1 VFGGFEL
8 VVLAGL
14 LLLIVGGVFWA
25 VTASR
30 RNRVA
35 QPPLPRRL
43 EGTAERPP
51 RTDAPQV
58 PPQQFDTRSPQAGTG
73 PSPTD
78 PAAAEG
84 IRATADAYNL
94 DLRARADAYS
104 IERQAKADALMEAAR
119 VARIEAEAEVR
130 ARRAEMREQRLDL
143 ERREQ
148 RLADREERLDTEA
161 RALDDKARQLEE
173 LKSDLKLQ
181 RKALAGH
188 EAEHQQ
194 ALERVSGLTAEQAKA
209 ELVAAVEHDAKRQAV
224 LVARDIERQAIREAD
239 AKAQSIVV
247 GAIQRV
253 ASEQTSESVVSAVHL
268 PGDDMKGRII
278 GREGRNI
285 RSFEQVTGVNV
296 MIDDTPESVLISCFD
311 PVRRETARMTLT
323 ELVRDG
329 RIHPARI
336 EEVHERSKSQ
346 IEEQC
351 LRAAEDALA
360 EVGISDLHPALIP
373 ILGTLRYR
381 TSYGQNVLKHLI
393 ECAHI
398 AGLMAA
404 ELQLDVAQCKRAA
417 FLHDI
422 GKALTH
428 EVEGSHAIIGADLA
442 RKYGEH
448 PDIVHAIEAHH
459 NEVEVRTVEAVL
471 TQAADAI
478 SGSRPGARRESLE
491 AYVQRLERLEEIAGA
506 REGVD
511 KVFAMQAGR
520 EIRVMVAPDVVD
532 DIEAQVLARDIAKQI
547 EEELTYPGQIRVTVV
562 RESRATETAR

>member
-1 VFGGFEL
+1 MFGGFEL

-14 LLLIVGGVFWA
+14 LLLIAGGVFWA

-43 EGTAERPP
+43 EGTAERLP
-51 RTDAPQV
+51 RADAAQV
-58 PPQQFDTRSPQAGTG
+58 LPQQFDPRSSQSETG

-78 PAAAEG
+78 TTAAEG
-84 IRATADAYNL
+84 TRATADAYNL

-119 VARIEAEAEVR
+119 VARIDAEAEVR

-181 RKALAGH
+181 RKALAGN

-194 ALERVSGLTAEQAKA
+194 ALERVAGLTAEQAKA

-296 MIDDTPESVLISCFD
+296 MIDDTPESVLLSCFD